1 MVRLLPSAQLGWRC
15 SAALPRAE
23 YGSTQALCSLSLLE
37 APGVEHLADQRQRK
51 ECQSEPC
58 QAQQQRLH
66 VLEKRRRTAAAGVEP
81 GPKEVTQYG
90 CLSLLQWQDRSPLL
104 VPGEN

>member
-1 MVRLLPSAQLGWRC
+1 MVRLLPSTQLGWRC

-23 YGSTQALCSLSLLE
+23 YGSTQALCCLSLLE

-58 QAQQQRLH
+58 DAQQQRLH
-66 VLEKRRRTAAAGVEP
+66 VLEKGRRAAAGVEP
-81 GPKEVTQYG
+81 GPKEVTRDR
-90 CLSLLQWQDRSPLL
+90 CLHHLHCLDRSP
-104 VPGEN
+104 P